1 MGGISKALGSCGGF
15 ISGCREVVEYLK
27 YTSPSFVFATGI
39 SPPNTAAA
47 LAALRLMEQ
56 EPQRVARLQAN
67 ARLFLEAARERGL
80 NTGLSCGTPV
90 VPVIIGNSLNALKL
104 SRRMFERGVNVL
116 AILHPAVEEKAAR
129 LRFFITSSHTE
140 EQLRR
145 TVDTLAEEMAQIDPG
160 HAPRT

>member
-1 MGGISKALGSCGGF
+1 
-15 ISGCREVVEYLK
+15 
-27 YTSPSFVFATGI
+27 
-39 SPPNTAAA
+39 
-47 LAALRLMEQ
+47 
-56 EPQRVARLQAN
+56 
-67 ARLFLEAARERGL
+67 
-80 NTGLSCGTPV
+80 
-90 VPVIIGNSLNALKL
+90 LNALKL